1 MSKKVKGKT
10 KSGFE
15 YEIPEENLN
24 NYELV
29 ESIGGI
35 EENPLLITKTV
46 TLLLGEEQ
54 KERLKDHVRTE
65 TGIVPT
71 DKISDEIMEIFE
83 NQQEAKNS

>member
-1 MSKKVKGKT
+1 MSKTIKGKT

-46 TLLLGEEQ
+46 TLLLGEDQ
-54 KERLKDHVRTE
+54 TKRLKDHVRTKS
-65 TGIVPT
+65 GIVPT
-71 DKISDEIMEIFE
+71 DKISEEIMEIFE
-83 NQQEAKNS
+83 SQQETKKS